1 MTDDGDEVLNL
12 VLTAKQDVGAVLL
25 IGHRMVLRAQV
36 TLLWYELLLYTVVPY
51 SGR

>member
-12 VLTAKQDVGAVLL
+12 VLTAKQDVGAVLH

-36 TLLWYELLLYTVVPY
+36 TSLWYELLLNTVVPY